1 MTPFAENRRARF
13 DYDMLETLE
22 AGIELRGYEV
32 KSVKSGRME
41 LPGSYCLIRGGELWL
56 TNAKIPAYQPKNAPE
71 GYDPT
76 RTRKLLIQRKE
87 LKMLSGR
94 LEEKGLTLVPLRAY
108 PKRGLIKL
116 ELGLG
121 RSRKQ
126 KDKRDLLKKRAV
138 ERDIAR
144 DL

>member
-1 MTPFAENRRARF
+1 MAPFAENRRARF

-22 AGIELRGYEV
+22 AGIELYGYEV
-32 KSVKSGRME
+32 KSVKEGRME
-41 LPGSYCLIRGGELWL
+41 LPGSYCLIRAGELWL

-71 GYDPT
+71 GYDST
-76 RTRKLLIQRKE
+76 RTRKLLIQKKE
-87 LKMLSGR
+87 IKMLSGR
-94 LEEKGLTLVPLRAY
+94 LEEKGLTLVPLKAY

-126 KDKRDLLKKRAV
+126 KDKRDLLKKRAI

-144 DL
+144 RL